1 MRIRPRV
8 SSLPVVNILGNW
20 RHHVSDERF
29 IHQHKC
35 DNITGKTGMSACCR
49 KYDPTIVCNRTW
61 KAPAEILQYIG
72 ALLIVS
78 NGVLAEGG
86 EAGAGVTGRS

>member
-29 IHQHKC
+29 SSTNANRQLGRNFI
-35 DNITGKTGMSACCR
+35 ICR
-49 KYDPTIVCNRTW
+49 RIADRF
-61 KAPAEILQYIG
+61 G
-72 ALLIVS
+72 ALLVVS